1 MSKYYDI
8 LYLHTSFAR
17 IWQLSIPLFAGLYL
31 YVFMFDSV
39 CVVVYLRRV
48 QQSNHYMLDI
58 RARTDFKYRT
68 IVVVFAF
75 DMFVFLCTLFSYSKG
90 NLDSR
95 SKTFFESPFKFCALD
110 MI

>member
-1 MSKYYDI
+1 MKK
-8 LYLHTSFAR
+8 
-17 IWQLSIPLFAGLYL
+17 
-31 YVFMFDSV
+31 FDSV

-48 QQSNHYMLDI
+48 QQLNHYMLDFC
-58 RARTDFKYRT
+58 ARTDFKRT